1 MMMMTMMAMID
12 EGCVQGVAVGEEEWK
27 DEEEEEEDEPNMIH
41 YCEVA
46 MDVKILVGF

>member
-1 MMMMTMMAMID
+1 MKDACTVLLWM
-12 EGCVQGVAVGEEEWK
+12 EELGEEEWS
-27 DEEEEEEDEPNMIH
+27 DEEEEEDEPYMIH